1 LGFCLA
7 QTHYILALGLLNE
20 INEFLGITKMYMIV
34 KNTHLIIIAL
44 TFIFFIINFVLM
56 MKASDMV
63 NNKMLKIGPHIL
75 YTFFI
80 ITAIYLVSV
89 NPLINF
95 YPIVNGWLPSK
106 LAGFVIYVLSITFA
120 LKWAKST
127 LWRIAG
133 LISAVFWFAMT
144 ARLGY
149 ADHLKFKDTNAYI
162 ELGQSLLV
170 TIS

>member
-1 LGFCLA
+1 
-7 QTHYILALGLLNE
+7 
-20 INEFLGITKMYMIV
+20 MYMIV
-34 KNTHLIIIAL
+34 KHTHLTIITL

-56 MKASDMV
+56 MKSSDMV

-75 YTFFI
+75 YTAFI
-80 ITAIYLVSV
+80 ITAIYMVSV